1 MMDPI
6 TANSR
11 WPPQGSHI
19 QNHEIFP
26 GMESS
31 VLSPKAHKSSDC
43 SSLGRG
49 GAPSFPYFRDW
60 KFDFQDDLRPK
71 VCFLFFFVSGL
82 VWFLLNFNWFFVEI

>member
-11 WPPQGSHI
+11 WAPQGSHI

-26 GMESS
+26 GMELS

-43 SSLGRG
+43 SSLGRS

-60 KFDFQDDLRPK
+60 KIDFQDDLRPK
-71 VCFLFFFVSGL
+71 VCFCFLFRFRVGL
-82 VWFLLNFNWFFVEI
+82 VFGEF